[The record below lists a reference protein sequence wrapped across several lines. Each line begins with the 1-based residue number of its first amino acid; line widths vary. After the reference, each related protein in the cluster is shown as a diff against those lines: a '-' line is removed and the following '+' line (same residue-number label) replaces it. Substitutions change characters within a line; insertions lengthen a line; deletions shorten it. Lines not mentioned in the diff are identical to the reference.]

1 MVTHGTVH
9 KEPNLLSSDWRKTI
23 VNKGL
28 IANASIFISAT
39 AAKVWNAL
47 TNPELIRQYMFGTNV
62 VSDWREGSPIV
73 WKGEWQGTTY
83 EDKGVILKLKPKR
96 LIQYSHF
103 SPLSGKPDLPENYHT
118 VTIKLTSDGAST
130 IVLLTQDNNETEQER
145 EHSEQNWQMMLDAL
159 KKLLEN

>member
-145 EHSEQNWQMMLDAL
+145 EHSEQNWKMMLDAL